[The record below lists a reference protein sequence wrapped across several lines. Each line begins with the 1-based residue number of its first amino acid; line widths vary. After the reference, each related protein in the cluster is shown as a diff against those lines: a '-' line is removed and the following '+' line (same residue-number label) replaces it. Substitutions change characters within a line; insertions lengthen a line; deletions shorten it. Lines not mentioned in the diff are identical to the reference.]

1 MPIDKEILEA
11 SIHIVT
17 RAFEDC
23 LTYATAIKSG
33 LHEPINKEMARLIQ
47 RAAGRAEV
55 LCKGVLEMLQTGS
68 VSVQLL
74 QRDNN
79 ERQPK

>member
-1 MPIDKEILEA
+1 MPIDREILEA
-11 SIHIVT
+11 SLYIVT

-33 LHEPINKEMARLIQ
+33 LHEPINKEMARLIL

-55 LCKGVLEMLQTGS
+55 LCKGVLEMLKEQG
-68 VSVQLL
+68 VN
-74 QRDNN
+74 NN
-79 ERQPK
+79 ERQSK

>member
-1 MPIDKEILEA
+1 MPIDREILEA
-11 SIHIVT
+11 SLHIVT

-33 LHEPINKEMARLIQ
+33 LHEPLNKEMARMIQ

-55 LCKGVLEMLQTGS
+55 LCKGVLEMLQEQG
-68 VSVQLL
+68 VN
-74 QRDNN
+74 NN